1 MRGLFLRNHVVVSF
15 GWLVGLVGVK
25 FCEKPPTTQERVVK
39 PKTQR
44 STVLNYSGM
53 LWMLEKPFAEEL

>member
-1 MRGLFLRNHVVVSF
+1 LPATSF
-15 GWLVGLVGVK
+15 FSPCPSKGWLVGVK
-25 FCEKPPTTQERVVK
+25 FYEKPPTTQEGVVK

>member
-1 MRGLFLRNHVVVSF
+1 MKTKVETGSRSEV
-15 GWLVGLVGVK
+15 GWLVGVK
-25 FCEKPPTTQERVVK
+25 FYEKPPTTQERVVK

>member
-1 MRGLFLRNHVVVSF
+1 MNCCVSN
-15 GWLVGLVGVK
+15 GRLCHHRLVWLVGVK
-25 FCEKPPTTQERVVK
+25 FYEKPPTTQERVVK

>member
-1 MRGLFLRNHVVVSF
+1 MAGFAII
-15 GWLVGLVGVK
+15 GWLVGVK
-25 FCEKPPTTQERVVK
+25 FYEKPPTTQERVVK